1 MVPSDYGISKLTV
14 LLFSSRKKDSNTRI
28 RYLALSVNAQKMAST
43 WLQEVMTARYPFGK
57 LLRKSKEERMVRIFQ
72 LLFTLSSVIQLTTL
86 AIFSLKIKRVTK
98 YSASFTSELTI
109 ETEKKMKTSRSLLSL
124 LEATQK
130 KLMFMFWRETLLN
143 IIASWK
149 GIPTQSLVWR
159 VSKRSYSLVVTTLP
173 LFSGILL
180 NGIQRTLKK
189 IQLYAHQRSWE
200 DM

>member
-149 GIPTQSLVWR
+149 GIPTQSLVWQ